1 MTTVNWQI
9 NKSFYRDCGMI
20 FYPKVYSLK
29 FKPLFMRKTLG
40 LLLAAAAAFGMYKY
54 SKMNPQQKKDLKE
67 KGKDFLDKK
76 MGMGNLLA
84 KKRPVSNI

>member
-1 MTTVNWQI
+1 
-9 NKSFYRDCGMI
+9 
-20 FYPKVYSLK
+20 
-29 FKPLFMRKTLG
+29 MRKTLG
-40 LLLAAAAAFGMYKY
+40 LLVAAAAAFGLYKY